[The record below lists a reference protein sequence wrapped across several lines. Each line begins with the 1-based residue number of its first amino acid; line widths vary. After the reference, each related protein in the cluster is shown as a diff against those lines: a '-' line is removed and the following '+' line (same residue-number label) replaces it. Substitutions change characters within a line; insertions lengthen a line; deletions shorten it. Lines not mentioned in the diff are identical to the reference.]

1 MKARWF
7 RRIAVLTLT
16 GAALIVGAVGQQA
29 HILPGPHGSTVIA
42 GNNPSPWPPAP
53 SLPGLS

>member
-16 GAALIVGAVGQQA
+16 STALIVGAMGQHA
-29 HILPGPHGSTVIA
+29 AVLPGYHSPTVIA
-42 GNNPSPWPPAP
+42 GGNPAPWPPAP
-53 SLPGLS
+53 Q